1 MTADNLKN
9 YDSAPKVVVI
19 SPSFVKSNVLCG
31 ELKRVFPN
39 TSFNESSDPLSE
51 PEVIVFLQDA
61 DAAVVGREIIND
73 QVLDQVSRIKIIS
86 KYGVGLDNIDQESL
100 KRRNIALGWTGGVNQ
115 RSVSEMALCFMLGL
129 CRNVFRS
136 GYKLKQ
142 TLWEKD
148 GGQQLTG
155 KTIGIIGCGHIGSDL
170 IRLLAP
176 FKCNL
181 LVNDIIDKSEF
192 CRNHGATQTSLENL
206 VSESDFISLH
216 VPLTSATKQMINKD
230 FLRKMSSS
238 SYLINTS
245 RGDVVDEPALKTA
258 LQQNTIAGVA
268 LDVFTNE
275 PPTDVEFLGLPNL
288 MVTPHIGGNAKEA
301 VEAMGRSAIA
311 HLVAYFRNHSAK

>member
-1 MTADNLKN
+1 MTIDNLKN
-9 YDSAPKVVVI
+9 HDSTPRVVVI
-19 SPSFVKSNVLCG
+19 SPSFVKSAVLCG

-39 TSFNESSDPLSE
+39 TSFIESSDPLSE
-51 PEVIVFLQDA
+51 PEVIEFLQDA
-61 DAAVVGREIIND
+61 DAAVVGKEIIND
-73 QVLDQVSRIKIIS
+73 QVLDQVSRLKIIS

-100 KRRNIALGWTGGVNQ
+100 KRRNIALGWTGGVNR
-115 RSVSEMALCFMLGL
+115 RSASELALCFMLGL

-142 TLWEKD
+142 TLWKKD

-192 CRNHGATQTSLENL
+192 CCNHGATQTRLENL

-216 VPLTSATKQMINKD
+216 VPLTSVTENLVNED
-230 FLRKMSSS
+230 FLIQMKPTSC
-238 SYLINTS
+238 LINTS
-245 RGDVVDEPALKTA
+245 RGDVVDESALKTA
-258 LQQNTIAGVA
+258 LQQNTIAGAA
-268 LDVFTNE
+268 LDVFTIE
-275 PPTDVEFLGLPNL
+275 PPTDEEFLGLPNL

-311 HLVAYFRNHSAK
+311 HLVAYFRDHPVK